1 MLGLAAIVYRKVGA
15 HVKAEAIHTHLV
27 RQSEQRFVSPMARS
41 YGAFAT
47 NDMEGFFHL
56 MQQAIDLKIP
66 FSPWVATVPHFAE
79 ARKDP
84 RMQPILESL
93 NLPIH

>member
-1 MLGLAAIVYRKVGA
+1 
-15 HVKAEAIHTHLV
+15 
-27 RQSEQRFVSPMARS
+27 MALS

-47 NDMEGFFHL
+47 NDLDGFFHL